1 MARLPVVSGR
11 EAGKAFAKLGFV
23 YDHHRGSHM
32 IYYHPAGRH
41 LSIPDHPEL
50 DRGTLRKL
58 IRDAGITVEDFI
70 ALRGP

>member
-1 MARLPVVSGR
+1 VARLPVVSGR
-11 EAGKAFAKLGFV
+11 EAGEAFTKLGFV

-32 IYYHPAGRH
+32 IYYHPEGRH

-70 ALRGP
+70 ALRDT